1 MPRYRFEFEM
11 PANTTVAFDAFHF
24 TVWRNQ
30 WDSLVRNTVVQD
42 GAPCPF
48 PGAKTSNRGSGLL
61 SLLSMETT
69 FISFDRPKVAAAIM
83 NGKSFPFSRWAASM
97 QHKELPYG
105 QSMLIY
111 TYSFEVWPLGLSWL
125 MQPFVSALFNYQT
138 HRRFKNMQAFL
149 KTHASQIENWQKLQ
163 LHPQATKQE

>member
-1 MPRYRFEFEM
+1 MARYRFEFEM
-11 PANTTVAFDAFHF
+11 PANTAVTFDAFHY

-30 WDSLVRNTVVQD
+30 WDSLVGHTIVQD

-48 PGAKTSNRGSGLL
+48 LGARTNNRGSGLL

-69 FISFDRPKVAAAIM
+69 FINFDRPKAAAATM

-97 QHKELPYG
+97 QHKALPDG
-105 QSMLIY
+105 HSVLIY
-111 TYSFEVWPLGLSWL
+111 TYSFEVWPQGLSWL
-125 MQPFVSALFNYQT
+125 FQPFVASLFNYQT
-138 HRRFKNMQAFL
+138 RRRFKKMQSFL

-163 LHPQATKQE
+163 LQPQATE